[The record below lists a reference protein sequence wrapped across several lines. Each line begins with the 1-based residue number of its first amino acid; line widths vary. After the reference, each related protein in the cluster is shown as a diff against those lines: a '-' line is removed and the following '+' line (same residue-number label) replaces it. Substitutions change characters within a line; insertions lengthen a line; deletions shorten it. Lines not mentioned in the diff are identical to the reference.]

1 MTGVLTLW
9 LALPPIAYAGD
20 GGHQQA
26 QQGQQ
31 MGMVLGIVGAGTI
44 AIGAA
49 MVAAENYAGFIFIA
63 MGIAEVAGAAAASS
77 NNGKTAS
84 ETENSGGPTGSGS
97 GATGAPADLGF
108 MGLPAGT
115 TLADVCGKAG
125 SFCNCTGPNC
135 STPKMTLPTLDEAK
149 KGLEQAYISDPTAYK
164 GMPLSEALAELDNNY
179 KNAQKMADGFNEA
192 SQNGALASLAGVPTS
207 GVDGASGGT
216 LASLNGTDSNS
227 TDPTGLNKKTGSS
240 NDSTDSNGLLSGS
253 GDLGAGKGL
262 LGGIPAPYSKREAA
276 RPVTRRNAL
285 TLEDESSGKLL
296 TIFERVSRAIRG
308 EHNRDYTLAKV
319 EWARKDIIRQEKNKE
334 IKDNKNKGL
343 NNTVASIVSSI
354 K

>member
-1 MTGVLTLW
+1 MLALW
-9 LALPPIAYAGD
+9 LACPRIAIAD
-20 GGHQQA
+20 DSGHQQA
-26 QQGQQ
+26 QQDQQ

-63 MGIAEVAGAAAASS
+63 MGITEVTGAAAASN

-108 MGLPAGT
+108 MGLPTGT

-125 SFCNCTGPNC
+125 SFCNCTGTNC
-135 STPKMTLPTLDEAK
+135 STPQMTLPTLDEAK
-149 KGLEQAYISDPTAYK
+149 KGLEQAYISDPAAYK
-164 GMPLSEALAELDNNY
+164 GLPLSEALAELDNNY
-179 KNAQKMADGFNEA
+179 KNAEKMANNFNDA
-192 SQNGALASLAGVPTS
+192 SKNGALASLAGVPS
-207 GVDGASGGT
+207 SDVSGASGGT
-216 LASLNGTDSNS
+216 LASVNGTDTNS
-227 TDPTGLNKKTGSS
+227 GDPTGLNKKSGNTKDS
-240 NDSTDSNGLLSGS
+240 STDASGVTS
-253 GDLGAGKGL
+253 GTGDTTNGKGL
-262 LGGIPAPYSKREAA
+262 AGIPAPYHKRDAA

-285 TLEDESSGKLL
+285 TLEDEASGKLL

-334 IKDNKNKGL
+334 IKEKQGL
-343 NNTVASIVSSI
+343 GNAVASIVAPV